1 MTTMTAHGAT
11 DNHPPTGEERR
22 KYHEVRAIFEEAIE
36 VIQPFFDPANA
47 WGNRSLDHL
56 AYRSVREHYPQLSME
71 EVHVLVVAAKRV
83 FAERRAGHT
92 RD

>member
-1 MTTMTAHGAT
+1 MTAYGAT
-11 DNHPPTGEERR
+11 DSASPPGKDRR

-36 VIQPFFDPANA
+36 VIQPFFDPANS

-56 AYRSVREHYPQLSME
+56 AYRSLRENYPQLSME

-83 FAERRAGHT
+83 FAERHAGRAT
-92 RD
+92 D